1 MSDILDFIFNHPLSS
16 RQKFRS
22 VLRFI
27 LWQLVSRLA
36 PGNHVYKWVN
46 GCRFHV
52 RKGETGLTGN
62 IYTGLHEFE
71 DMGFLLHFLR
81 KEDFFADIGA
91 NSGSYTLLAS
101 GVIGAKSIAFEPDPG
116 TFMRLDCN
124 VRLNRIDSLV
134 DCRNI
139 GIGAE
144 SGQLDFS
151 TGNDTTNRV
160 LKAGETGKESII
172 VGIDSLDSIL
182 EHLGTP
188 ALIKIDVEGFETKVI
203 EGADKTLRDPG
214 LHAVIMELNG
224 SGNFYGFDEK
234 HLIETMSAYGFSAF
248 RYDPWTR
255 KLDSIEGGNNDTGNT
270 LFLRDTGHVLERLKS
285 AQHFRVCG
293 LEI

>member
-16 RQKFRS
+16 RQKFRA

-27 LWQLVSRLA
+27 LWQLVSRLV
-36 PGNHVYKWVN
+36 PENHVHKWVN
-46 GCRFHV
+46 TVRFHV

-81 KEDFFADIGA
+81 KEDYFADIGA

-101 GVIGAKSIAFEPDPG
+101 GVIGAQSIAFEPDPG
-116 TFMRLDCN
+116 TFMRLECN

-139 GIGAE
+139 GIGAK
-144 SGQLDFS
+144 SGNVEFS

-160 LKAGETGKESII
+160 LNAGETSNDSIT

-182 EHLGTP
+182 EHLETP
-188 ALIKIDVEGFETKVI
+188 ALIKIDVEGFGKMVI
-203 EGADKTLRDPG
+203 EGAEKTLRNPG

-234 HLIETMSAYGFSAF
+234 HLVETMSAYGFSAF

-255 KLDSIEGGNNDTGNT
+255 KLDSLEGSNHNPGNT
-270 LFLRDTGHVLERLKS
+270 LFLRDTDHVLERLKF
-285 AQHFRVCG
+285 ANPFRVCG